1 MVDMIHIGLSGPRQ
15 GSPQPP
21 KYPESGSGTIRP
33 VSKQSN
39 SLFWIRT
46 EPAPPK
52 SKMAANSCQWSCS
65 LGAGAQRV
73 CDFRINEPIEQE
85 Q

>member
-1 MVDMIHIGLSGPRQ
+1 MVNMIHVGLSGPRQ

-46 EPAPPK
+46 EPAQSLRWQPIHVSEVAHLGQVPK
-52 SKMAANSCQWSCS
+52 EFVTSALMS
-65 LGAGAQRV
+65 
-73 CDFRINEPIEQE
+73 P
-85 Q
+85 